1 MATPRRIL
9 AIDDSLTIRKLLE
22 MALGRAGYALELAA
36 NGQEGLQRALR
47 NPPELIL
54 LDYVLPD
61 MKGLDVA
68 AALWGEEKTARVPV
82 VVMSAKS
89 DDLRPLFRELPSVV
103 EFVGKP
109 FTPSEITFLVADI
122 LARIPAKGGPASGEV
137 PSPPSGVT
145 FSFAQKEALAKAM
158 FTHMRDRF
166 ARIPEW
172 LGGLG
177 GNAPAPYFARKILTP
192 ELLDGLLSALVPA
205 LREALMPSPASG
217 RGLADGPSSSSLTGQ
232 TSVLPLP
239 HLLRELNSTG
249 RTGLLRL
256 DHESRRTFL
265 YLRRG
270 RIVLVSHDQP
280 DEYLRQSTEDLSAVA
295 PAEMEKARSEQAASG
310 RPLFVTLAERGHFSA
325 DRLVPVLYQHGK
337 RALLD
342 AIEAGPGG
350 FVWSDQGDLPAHA
363 AVHGQPLYLEQIQLE
378 RLRAVDDWA
387 QVELHVDSLELVF
400 RRADGFMERLS
411 GFELTDSERRVLT
424 LVDERNRVRDI
435 IERSG
440 TTPFEV
446 FHCLFRLSQV
456 GLVRKREEGGAP
468 RPVETSARPVAILDA
483 DAAGVREPLARLLA
497 ARGRPVRLVEIPT
510 PDDLVPTCLR
520 ERPRL
525 LILDVSSNLE
535 AVAVARRVRSTLE
548 ISDTALVAV
557 ADQDLGR
564 RAEELLAAGFDG
576 VLVKPFLFSD
586 VERLLAA

>member
-1 MATPRRIL
+1 
-9 AIDDSLTIRKLLE
+9 
-22 MALGRAGYALELAA
+22 
-36 NGQEGLQRALR
+36 
-47 NPPELIL
+47 
-54 LDYVLPD
+54 
-61 MKGLDVA
+61 
-68 AALWGEEKTARVPV
+68 
-82 VVMSAKS
+82 
-89 DDLRPLFRELPSVV
+89 
-103 EFVGKP
+103 
-109 FTPSEITFLVADI
+109 
-122 LARIPAKGGPASGEV
+122 
-137 PSPPSGVT
+137 
-145 FSFAQKEALAKAM
+145 M
-158 FTHMRDRF
+158 FTHLRDRF

-172 LGGLG
+172 FGGLG

-192 ELLDGLLSALVPA
+192 DLLDGLLAALVPA
-205 LREALMPSPASG
+205 LREALSLSPSPASG
-217 RGLADGPSSSSLTGQ
+217 GGIASGPGSPSLTGQ

-239 HLLRELNSTG
+239 HLLRELYSTG

-256 DHESRRTFL
+256 EHESRRTFL

-270 RIVLVSHDQP
+270 RIMLVSHDQP
-280 DEYLRQSTEDLSAVA
+280 EDYLRQSTEDLSAAA
-295 PAEMEKARSEQAASG
+295 PAEMEKARAEQGASG
-310 RPLFVTLAERGHFSA
+310 RPVFVSLADAGRFPPE
-325 DRLVPVLYQHGK
+325 RLVSVLYQHGK

-350 FVWSDQGDLPAHA
+350 FEWSDQKDLPAYA
-363 AVHGQPLYLEQIQLE
+363 EAYGQPLYLEQIQLE

-387 QVELHVDSLELVF
+387 QVELHVDSLEPLF
-400 RRADGFMERLS
+400 RRADGFVEMLA
-411 GFELTDSERRVLT
+411 GFELTESERRVLT
-424 LVDERNRVRDI
+424 LVDERNSVRDI

-468 RPVETSARPVAILDA
+468 RPAEASARPVAILDA

-497 ARGRPVRLVEIPT
+497 GRGRPVRLVEIPT
-510 PDDLVPTCLR
+510 PDDLVATCLR

-535 AVAVARRVRSTLE
+535 AEAVARRVRSTLE

-557 ADQDLGR
+557 ADHDLGR
-564 RAEELLAAGFDG
+564 RADELRAAGFDG

>member
-1 MATPRRIL
+1 MPAPRRVL

-36 NGQEGLQRALR
+36 TGREGLQRALR

-68 AALWGEEKTARVPV
+68 AALWGDEKTARIPV

-89 DDLRPLFRELPSVV
+89 DDLRPLFRELPSVL

-109 FTPSEITFLVADI
+109 FTPSEITFLVADL
-122 LARIPAKGGPASGEV
+122 LARIPAPGGPASGEV
-137 PSPPSGVT
+137 AAAGPPSGAS
-145 FSFAQKEALAKAM
+145 FSFAQKESLAKAM
-158 FTHMRDRF
+158 FAQLRDRF

-172 LGGLG
+172 LPGLG
-177 GNAPAPYFARKILTP
+177 SSAPAPYFARKILTP
-192 ELLDGLLSALVPA
+192 DLLDGLLSALVPA
-205 LREALMPSPASG
+205 LRDALGSGGPPSSG
-217 RGLADGPSSSSLTGQ
+217 RGLPGSAVLNGQ
-232 TSVLPLP
+232 TTVLPLP

-249 RTGLLRL
+249 RTGQLRL
-256 DHESRRTFL
+256 DHGSRRTVL

-280 DEYLRQSTEDLSAVA
+280 DDYLRQSHEDLSSVA
-295 PAEMEKARSEQAASG
+295 PADLDRARADQSSSARPVFVSLADSG
-310 RPLFVTLAERGHFSA
+310 RFPAER
-325 DRLVPVLYQHGK
+325 LVSTLYQHGK

-350 FVWSDQGDLPAHA
+350 FEWTDQPELPAYA
-363 AVHGQPLYLEQIQLE
+363 EAHGHPLYLEQIQLE

-387 QVELHVDSLELVF
+387 QVELHVDGLDIVF
-400 RRADGFMERLS
+400 RRADGFLTLLER
-411 GFELTDSERRVLT
+411 FELTEAEQKVLT

-440 TTPFEV
+440 STPFEV

-456 GLVRKREEGGAP
+456 GLVRKREETGA
-468 RPVETSARPVAILDA
+468 RPGEASNRPVAILDA
-483 DAAGVREPLARLLA
+483 DASGVKEPLARLLA
-497 ARGRPVRLVEIPT
+497 ARGRPVRLVDIPT

-525 LILDVSSNLE
+525 LILDVSSNLHAE
-535 AVAVARRVRSTLE
+535 AVARRVRTTLE

-557 ADQDLGR
+557 ADQDLGAR
-564 RAEELLAAGFDG
+564 GDALRAAGFDG

-586 VERLLAA
+586 LERLLAA